1 MQWRWDLISEV
12 NVRER
17 VIDFF
22 AYCLRDLYKGL
33 PVIQSKQDIAIE
45 YERYLLIDLMA
56 EKNIGNNEKWVP
68 EKEEV
73 HILGLVETTL
83 NIRAFG
89 TGSVEVLS
97 LLNGYLTLPT
107 IVDKFQEANIA
118 VNSIGSVMDLTDLI
132 DGSRYVEE
140 AAIDLTVSYDRDAIC
155 NPGWFETVFI
165 EGRLTEKGT
174 NHVIASGIHF
184 EANINIEKENE

>member
-1 MQWRWDLISEV
+1 M
-12 NVRER
+12 
-17 VIDFF
+17 
-22 AYCLRDLYKGL
+22 

-45 YERYLLIDLMA
+45 YERYLLIDLMG
-56 EKNIGNNEKWVP
+56 EKNIGNSEKWVP

-118 VNSIGSVMDLTDLI
+118 VNSIGSVMDL
-132 DGSRYVEE
+132 
-140 AAIDLTVSYDRDAIC
+140 
-155 NPGWFETVFI
+155 
-165 EGRLTEKGT
+165 
-174 NHVIASGIHF
+174 ASST
-184 EANINIEKENE
+184 

>member
-1 MQWRWDLISEV
+1 MQWRGDLISEV

-56 EKNIGNNEKWVP
+56 EKNIGNSEKWVP

>member
-1 MQWRWDLISEV
+1 M
-12 NVRER
+12 
-17 VIDFF
+17 
-22 AYCLRDLYKGL
+22 G
-33 PVIQSKQDIAIE
+33 
-45 YERYLLIDLMA
+45 
-56 EKNIGNNEKWVP
+56 EKNIGNSEKWVP

>member
-73 HILGLVETTL
+73 HILVLVETTL

>member
-1 MQWRWDLISEV
+1 
-12 NVRER
+12 
-17 VIDFF
+17 
-22 AYCLRDLYKGL
+22 
-33 PVIQSKQDIAIE
+33 
-45 YERYLLIDLMA
+45 MA
-56 EKNIGNNEKWVP
+56 EKNIGNSEKWVP

-140 AAIDLTVSYDRDAIC
+140 AYDRDAIC

>member
-1 MQWRWDLISEV
+1 
-12 NVRER
+12 
-17 VIDFF
+17 
-22 AYCLRDLYKGL
+22 
-33 PVIQSKQDIAIE
+33 
-45 YERYLLIDLMA
+45 MA
-56 EKNIGNNEKWVP
+56 EKNIGNSEKWVP

-97 LLNGYLTLPT
+97 LFNGYLTLPT

-132 DGSRYVEE
+132 
-140 AAIDLTVSYDRDAIC
+140 VSYDRDAIC

-165 EGRLTEKGT
+165 EGKLTEKGT
-174 NHVIASGIHF
+174 DHVIASGVHF

>member
-1 MQWRWDLISEV
+1 M
-12 NVRER
+12 
-17 VIDFF
+17 
-22 AYCLRDLYKGL
+22 G
-33 PVIQSKQDIAIE
+33 
-45 YERYLLIDLMA
+45 
-56 EKNIGNNEKWVP
+56 EKNIGNSEKWVP

-118 VNSIGSVMDLTDLI
+118 VNSIGSVMDLT
-132 DGSRYVEE
+132 
-140 AAIDLTVSYDRDAIC
+140 RDAIC

>member
-56 EKNIGNNEKWVP
+56 EKNIGNSEKWVP

>member
-1 MQWRWDLISEV
+1 MSEV
-12 NVRER
+12 NAREK

-56 EKNIGNNEKWVP
+56 EKNIGNSEKWVP

-132 DGSRYVEE
+132 DDSRYVEE

-165 EGRLTEKGT
+165 EGKLTEKGT
-174 NHVIASGIHF
+174 NHVIASGVHF

>member
-56 EKNIGNNEKWVP
+56 EKNIGNSEKWVP

-140 AAIDLTVSYDRDAIC
+140 AVIDLTVSYDRDAIC

>member
-12 NVRER
+12 NAREK

-56 EKNIGNNEKWVP
+56 EKNIGNSEKWVP

-73 HILGLVETTL
+73 HILGLVETT
-83 NIRAFG
+83 
-89 TGSVEVLS
+89 
-97 LLNGYLTLPT
+97 
-107 IVDKFQEANIA
+107 
-118 VNSIGSVMDLTDLI
+118 
-132 DGSRYVEE
+132 
-140 AAIDLTVSYDRDAIC
+140 
-155 NPGWFETVFI
+155 
-165 EGRLTEKGT
+165 
-174 NHVIASGIHF
+174 
-184 EANINIEKENE
+184 

>member
-1 MQWRWDLISEV
+1 M
-12 NVRER
+12 
-17 VIDFF
+17 
-22 AYCLRDLYKGL
+22 RDLYKEL
-33 PVIQSKQDIAIE
+33 PVIQAKQNIAIE
-45 YERYLLIDLMA
+45 YERFLLIDLMA
-56 EKNIGNNEKWVP
+56 EKNIGNSEKWVP

-73 HILGLVETTL
+73 HILGLIETTL

-89 TGSVEVLS
+89 TGSIEALS

-107 IVDKFQEANIA
+107 TVDKFQEANIA

-132 DGSRYVEE
+132 DGSRYIEE

-155 NPGWFETVFI
+155 DPGWFETVLI
-165 EGRLTEKGT
+165 EGRLTNKGT

-184 EANINIEKENE
+184 EMDVNIEKETE